1 MIPEDLFI
9 AYCVSCG
16 EKYKVIKNEAYGKDP
31 QALLYINEDDKGRYY
46 SNKLLHR
53 CPSCVIS
60 RRGAD

>member
-1 MIPEDLFI
+1 MIIDELFM
-9 AYCVSCG
+9 AHCVSCG

-31 QALLYINEDDKGRYY
+31 QALLYINEDDTGRYY

-60 RRGAD
+60 RKGD